1 MSESTY
7 WAEKSKNLETNVHR
21 AIELGCE
28 CRDVPIVSASNERT
42 SRSDD
47 INRLI
52 EYKRLW
58 KASTEYDSAVE
69 EGNFNSVR
77 TPLPYI
83 VNDNL
88 YENTDA
94 RERVEE
100 ARGNLRFDFVNRIT
114 IDGQVIHVGDTIK
127 VNECSLTPDG
137 AIAKDVVYGMVVCFV
152 THISDMQDTYSN
164 GNFTAIVID
173 TDIPMNGIKS
183 CTNINDKR
191 LRCVINSRR
200 YAVRSLPYRSMPHV
214 LSTSPNPPFNFSV
227 VKQADFGLS
236 GTYGD
241 DVLGTKAPYNDKQI
255 YIEYAMT
262 ISSIDDVVGNK
273 MHVMCGKSIRRDLLR
288 KTPHSGE
295 YAYCVSLKS
304 DAYTYFDDFV
314 KFREQTGEVM
324 SSLLRAVNDPRVNDM
339 SISTLEQIVNE
350 SLNVDL
356 IELSK
361 APSKMGAHRIVN
373 ASILYALPSVKA
385 LGYDVDKQDTERF
398 DDGGN
403 KTSDVDDANNDGNN
417 DKTPITIV
425 VEPSLYST
433 QYDERNRKLGYCAAI
448 YDSDGNIVDCS
459 TLPNILECVISD
471 GYAADQVKVI
481 IDRNGDCL
489 DVTEFKELK
498 NRFGDIGYQFDV
510 EYVDKLPQFSDTD
523 AGTDLTELARDKY
536 QEQKRLQEEELKQAR
551 EAAQVERQRQQQD
564 EIIREM
570 EDASERIG
578 NISLMLKDDPY
589 LSDLFGSDDDS
600 DDDDDYH

>member
-7 WAEKSKNLETNVHR
+7 WVEKSKNLETSVRR
-21 AIELGCE
+21 AIDLGCE
-28 CRDVPIVSASNERT
+28 CRNIPTVLASDERE

-52 EYKRLW
+52 AYKRLW
-58 KASTEYDSAVE
+58 KAAIEYDSAVE
-69 EGNFNSVR
+69 ENNFNSVR

-114 IDGQVIHVGDTIK
+114 IDGQVVHVGDTIK
-127 VNECSLTPDG
+127 VNECSLTSNG
-137 AIAKDVVYGMVVCFV
+137 AIAKDIVYGMVACFI

-183 CTNINDKR
+183 FTNSNDKR
-191 LRCVINSRR
+191 LRCVINSRL

-227 VKQADFGLS
+227 VKHADFGLS

-241 DVLGTKAPYNDKQI
+241 DVLGTKAPYKDKPI
-255 YIEYAMT
+255 YIEYATT
-262 ISSIDDVVGNK
+262 ISSIEDVAGNK
-273 MHVMCGKSIRRDLLR
+273 MHVMCGKSIWMNPLR
-288 KTPHSGE
+288 KTSHSGE

-304 DAYTYFDDFV
+304 DACIYFDDFV
-314 KFREQTGEVM
+314 KFREQTCEM
-324 SSLLRAVNDPRVNDM
+324 MPSLLRAVNDPRVNDI

-361 APSKMGAHRIVN
+361 APSKTDSHRVVN
-373 ASILYALPSVKA
+373 ARLLYALPSVKA
-385 LGYDVDKQDTERF
+385 LGYDADKQDIEQF
-398 DDGGN
+398 DDGGD
-403 KTSDVDDANNDGNN
+403 KHSDTDDTNNDGNN
-417 DKTPITIV
+417 DKTPITVV
-425 VEPSLYST
+425 VEPSLYSM
-433 QYDERNRKLGYCAAI
+433 QYEECNRKLGYCAAI

-459 TLPNILECVISD
+459 TLPNILERVISD

-489 DVTEFKELK
+489 DVTEFKEWK
-498 NRFGDIGYQFDV
+498 NRFGDIGYKFDV
-510 EYVDKLPQFSDTD
+510 EYVDKLPQFSDED
-523 AGTDLTELARDKY
+523 AGTDLTELARSKY
-536 QEQKRLQEEELKQAR
+536 QEQKRHQEEELR
-551 EAAQVERQRQQQD
+551 RELEAAQVEQQRQQQED
-564 EIIREM
+564 IMREI
-570 EDASERIG
+570 DDVSERIG
-578 NISLMLKDDPY
+578 NISWMLKDDPY
-589 LSDLFGSDDDS
+589 LSALFDPDDDP
-600 DDDDDYH
+600 DDDDAYY

>member
-7 WAEKSKNLETNVHR
+7 WVEKSKNLETSIRR
-21 AIELGCE
+21 AIDFGCE
-28 CRDVPIVSASNERT
+28 CRNIPTVLASDERE

-52 EYKRLW
+52 AYKRLW
-58 KASTEYDSAVE
+58 KAAIEYDSAVDE
-69 EGNFNSVR
+69 NNFNLVR

-94 RERVEE
+94 RKRVEE

-114 IDGQVIHVGDTIK
+114 IDGQVVHVGDTIK
-127 VNECSLTPDG
+127 VNECSLTSNG
-137 AIAKDVVYGMVVCFV
+137 AIAKDIVYGMVVCFV

-164 GNFTAIVID
+164 GKFTAIVID

-183 CTNINDKR
+183 FTNGNEKR
-191 LRCVINSRR
+191 LRCVINSRL

-214 LSTSPNPPFNFSV
+214 LSTSPNPPFNFTV

-241 DVLGTKAPYNDKQI
+241 DVLGMKTPYKDKQI
-255 YIEYAMT
+255 YIEYATT
-262 ISSIDDVVGNK
+262 ISSIEDVAGNK
-273 MHVMCGKSIRRDLLR
+273 THVMCGKSIRRDLLR
-288 KTPHSGE
+288 KTSHSGE
-295 YAYCVSLKS
+295 YVYCVSLKS
-304 DAYTYFDDFV
+304 DACIYFDDFV

-324 SSLLRAVNDPRVNDM
+324 PSLLMAVNDPRVNDM

-361 APSKMGAHRIVN
+361 APSKMGTHRIVN

-403 KTSDVDDANNDGNN
+403 KTSDVDDANNDSNN

-433 QYDERNRKLGYCAAI
+433 QYEERNRKLGYCAAI
-448 YDSDGNIVDCS
+448 YDSDGNIVDYS
-459 TLPNILECVISD
+459 TLPNILERVISD
-471 GYAADQVKVI
+471 GYTADQVKVI

-489 DVTEFKELK
+489 NVTEFKEWES
-498 NRFGDIGYQFDV
+498 RFGNIGYQFDV
-510 EYVDKLPQFSDTD
+510 EYVDKLPQFSDED

-536 QEQKRLQEEELKQAR
+536 QEQKRQHDEELR
-551 EAAQVERQRQQQD
+551 RELEAAQVEQQRQQQE

-570 EDASERIG
+570 DDASERIG
-578 NISLMLKDDPY
+578 NISWMLKDDPY
-589 LSDLFGSDDDS
+589 LSELFGSDDGPDNDDS
-600 DDDDDYH
+600 Y

>member
-28 CRDVPIVSASNERT
+28 CRDIPIVSASDERE

-52 EYKRLW
+52 AYKRLW
-58 KASTEYDSAVE
+58 KAAVEYDSAVE
-69 EGNFNSVR
+69 ENNFNSVR

-88 YENTDA
+88 YENTDT
-94 RERVEE
+94 RKSVEE

-114 IDGQVIHVGDTIK
+114 SDGQVVHVGDTIK
-127 VNECSLTPDG
+127 VNECSLTSNG
-137 AIAKDVVYGMVVCFV
+137 AIAKDIVYGMVVCFV

-164 GNFTAIVID
+164 GKFTAIVID
-173 TDIPMNGIKS
+173 TAIPMNGIKS
-183 CTNINDKR
+183 FTNINDKR

-200 YAVRSLPYRSMPHV
+200 YAVSSLPYRSMPHV

-241 DVLGTKAPYNDKQI
+241 DVLGTKAPDKPI
-255 YIEYAMT
+255 YIEYATT
-262 ISSIDDVVGNK
+262 ISSIEDAAGNK

-288 KTPHSGE
+288 KTSHSGE
-295 YAYCVSLKS
+295 YAYCVSLKA
-304 DAYTYFDDFV
+304 DACIYFDDFV
-314 KFREQTGEVM
+314 KFREQTCEM
-324 SSLLRAVNDPRVNDM
+324 MPSLLREVNDPRVNDT

-350 SLNVDL
+350 SLSVDL

-361 APSKMGAHRIVN
+361 APSKTSSHRVVN
-373 ASILYALPSVKA
+373 ARLLYALPSVKA

-433 QYDERNRKLGYCAAI
+433 QYDERNRKLNYCAAI
-448 YDSDGNIVDCS
+448 YDSDGNIVDCN

-471 GYAADQVKVI
+471 GYQADQVKVI

-498 NRFGDIGYQFDV
+498 NRFGDIRYQFDV
-510 EYVDKLPQFSDTD
+510 EYVDKLPQFSDID
-523 AGTDLTELARDKY
+523 AGTDLTDLARGKY
-536 QEQKRLQEEELKQAR
+536 QEQKRQQETELRR
-551 EAAQVERQRQQQD
+551 ELEAEQVEQQRQQQE

-570 EDASERIG
+570 DDASERIG
-578 NISLMLKDDPY
+578 NISWMLKDDPY
-589 LSDLFGSDDDS
+589 LSELFDPDDDP
-600 DDDDDYH
+600 DDDDAYY

>member
-7 WAEKSKNLETNVHR
+7 WAEKSKNLETNVNR

-28 CRDVPIVSASNERT
+28 CRDIPIVSASNERA

-88 YENTDA
+88 YENTDT
-94 RERVEE
+94 REKVEE

-114 IDGQVIHVGDTIK
+114 IDGQVVHVGDTIK
-127 VNECSLTPDG
+127 VNECILTSNG

-183 CTNINDKR
+183 FTNGNDKR
-191 LRCVINSRR
+191 LRCVINSRL

-227 VKQADFGLS
+227 VKQAGFGLS

-241 DVLGTKAPYNDKQI
+241 DVPGTKAPYKDKPI
-255 YIEYAMT
+255 YIEYATT
-262 ISSIDDVVGNK
+262 ISSIEDAAGNK
-273 MHVMCGKSIRRDLLR
+273 MHVMCGKSIRRELLR
-288 KTPHSGE
+288 KISHSGE

-324 SSLLRAVNDPRVNDM
+324 PSLLRAVNDPRVNDM

-385 LGYDVDKQDTERF
+385 LGYDANNQDTEQS
-398 DDGGN
+398 DDSCSRSSN
-403 KTSDVDDANNDGNN
+403 ADDDNGDNSNV
-417 DKTPITIV
+417 KTPITVV

-433 QYDERNRKLGYCAAI
+433 QYEERNRKLGYCAAI
-448 YDSDGNIVDCS
+448 YDFDGNIVDCS
-459 TLPNILECVISD
+459 TLPNILERIIGD
-471 GYAADQVKVI
+471 GYTADQVKVI

-489 DVTEFKELK
+489 DVTEFKEWK

-523 AGTDLTELARDKY
+523 AGTDLTELARGKY
-536 QEQKRLQEEELKQAR
+536 QEQKRQQETELR
-551 EAAQVERQRQQQD
+551 RELEAAQVEQQRQQQE

-570 EDASERIG
+570 DNASERIG
-578 NISLMLKDDPY
+578 NISWMLKDDPY
-589 LSDLFGSDDDS
+589 LSDLFGPDDDP
-600 DDDDDYH
+600 DDDDAYY

>member
-1 MSESTY
+1 MSENTY
-7 WAEKSKNLETNVHR
+7 WVEKSKNFETSIRR
-21 AIELGCE
+21 AIDFGCE
-28 CRDVPIVSASNERT
+28 CRNIPTVLASDERE

-52 EYKRLW
+52 AYKRLW
-58 KASTEYDSAVE
+58 KAAIEYDSAVDE
-69 EGNFNSVR
+69 NNFNSVR

-94 RERVEE
+94 RKSVEE

-114 IDGQVIHVGDTIK
+114 SDGQVVHVGDTIK
-127 VNECSLTPDG
+127 VNECSLTSNG
-137 AIAKDVVYGMVVCFV
+137 AIAKDIVYGMVVCFV

-183 CTNINDKR
+183 FTNGNEKR
-191 LRCVINSRR
+191 IRCVINSRL

-241 DVLGTKAPYNDKQI
+241 DVLGTKAPYKDKPI
-255 YIEYAMT
+255 YIEYATT
-262 ISSIDDVVGNK
+262 ISSIDDVAGNK
-273 MHVMCGKSIRRDLLR
+273 MHVMCGKSIRWDLLR

-324 SSLLRAVNDPRVNDM
+324 PSLLRAVNDPRVNDT

-385 LGYDVDKQDTERF
+385 LGYDVDKQDTEQF

-433 QYDERNRKLGYCAAI
+433 QHDERNRTLGYCTAI
-448 YDSDGNIVDCS
+448 YDFDGNIVDCS
-459 TLPNILECVISD
+459 TLPNIIERVISD
-471 GYAADQVKVI
+471 GYQADQVKVI

-489 DVTEFKELK
+489 DFTEFKELK

-510 EYVDKLPQFSDTD
+510 KYVDKLPQFSDTD
-523 AGTDLTELARDKY
+523 AGIDLIELARGKY
-536 QEQKRLQEEELKQAR
+536 QEQKRQQETELR
-551 EAAQVERQRQQQD
+551 RELEAAQVEQQRQQQE

-570 EDASERIG
+570 DDASERIG
-578 NISLMLKDDPY
+578 NISWMLKDDPY
-589 LSDLFGSDDDS
+589 LSELFDPDDDP
-600 DDDDDYH
+600 DDDGAYY